1 MSIEYEDRVNPLTA
15 FLHEQ
20 AKKAEQNP
28 EEESEIENQYQTEA
42 LIDEKTNSA

>member
-20 AKKAEQNP
+20 AKKAEQ
-28 EEESEIENQYQTEA
+28 EQDGKAETEGQHETEIMG
-42 LIDEKTNSA
+42 DETKPAA